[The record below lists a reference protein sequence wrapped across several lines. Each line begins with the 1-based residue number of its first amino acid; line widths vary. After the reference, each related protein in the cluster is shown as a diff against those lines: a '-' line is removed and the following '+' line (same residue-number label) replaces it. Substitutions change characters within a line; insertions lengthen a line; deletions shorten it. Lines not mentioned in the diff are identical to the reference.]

1 MSTFKI
7 GPAILFVP
15 ADRPERYAKAY
26 DRADAIIIDLE
37 DAVTPADRPGA
48 RSALADHLSSMDEA
62 TTSKTIIRVNPVNE
76 PDFAEDAALLANT
89 AIRYVMIPK
98 VESSDDIA
106 HVNSVLPGVALIAL
120 CESASGIREAPQIAK
135 HQSVVAL
142 MWGSEDLMVSTGGSA
157 SRFADGTYRDVPRFA
172 RAQVLLAAAAA
183 GKASIDT
190 IHTDL
195 KPTDQFIAEAQDA
208 VASGWTAKACIHPA
222 QVQVIRDAYRPTDE
236 ELEYASA
243 LLAQVR
249 QQRGVFQFRGTMV
262 DGPLIAHAQSIVNR
276 AEKLNTRH
284 GELPR
289 S

>member
-1 MSTFKI
+1 
-7 GPAILFVP
+7 
-15 ADRPERYAKAY
+15 
-26 DRADAIIIDLE
+26 
-37 DAVTPADRPGA
+37 
-48 RSALADHLSSMDEA
+48 
-62 TTSKTIIRVNPVNE
+62 
-76 PDFAEDAALLANT
+76 
-89 AIRYVMIPK
+89 
-98 VESSDDIA
+98 
-106 HVNSVLPGVALIAL
+106 
-120 CESASGIREAPQIAK
+120 
-135 HQSVVAL
+135 
-142 MWGSEDLMVSTGGSA
+142 
-157 SRFADGTYRDVPRFA
+157 RFA

-289 S
+289 SSSSSGFLYRALGIGQFGKNGIDNWTVRWDPFQGVQLSGIKLCPFQAV